1 MVLVDMVE
9 MLVLA
14 VLEIQAG
21 AVALQVN
28 QALPLLAGQL
38 PEVADK

>member
-1 MVLVDMVE
+1 MVLVDLEEMV
-9 MLVLA
+9 VLA

-21 AVALQVN
+21 AVAHQVN

-38 PEVADK
+38 PEAADK